1 MKVTTS
7 GSASKPAPELDI
19 PNGQRVSLSLVGLLH
34 GLTLGSLL
42 PVLPLFARRTLGY
55 SWQDTSVVLSGLA
68 VGILG
73 APAVLKVARKLRL
86 DARLTLA
93 FSHLVAG
100 GLIMAMAWWRQGGG
114 VESETGVAIARVPSP
129 IVAAICAAVYSLAL
143 APALRSLPDMA
154 RGLFPHPGIRGAQTW
169 RLWAAVGFVLP
180 AWVTE
185 AAFVRVPAMQSGVA
199 SLDVLLMFCGWG
211 GLLTAVVAMLGRS
224 GSPGARPTLLEDEST
239 EPASLGL
246 GLVIALVFLVMVQ
259 KCHHLWTAPYFDE
272 VARRNAIP
280 APMVHRL
287 VVVSQVFEVLGLYL
301 MTGLVR
307 LGGARLLML
316 LGALS
321 WIARSFLLGWMESS
335 WATASWLGS
344 KQQLGVLFLS
354 QVLYGLALVAFLGAL
369 GSVLSR
375 PDKNGGGMGV
385 ALLIGVATGFG
396 LLCGGLLA
404 GTLTV
409 QNASTAIVPLIQKLP
424 ETINTGISL
433 SLRGWSGVW
442 LLSAG
447 PAAIAALML
456 LVCRLPHRVEELAPA
471 DKEAAA

>member
-1 MKVTTS
+1 MKESSS
-7 GSASKPAPELDI
+7 GPELKSAPELDI
-19 PNGQRVSLSLVGLLH
+19 PNGRRVSLSLTGLLH

-73 APAVLKVARKLRL
+73 APALLKVARKLRL

-100 GLIMAMAWWRQGGG
+100 GLAMGMAWWRLH
-114 VESETGVAIARVPSP
+114 GVADAQTGESIARIPTP
-129 IVAAICAAVYSLAL
+129 LVAAVCAAVYSLAL
-143 APALRSLPDMA
+143 VPALRSLPEMA
-154 RGLFPHPGIRGAQTW
+154 RGMFPLPALRGSQTW

-180 AWVTE
+180 AWITE
-185 AAFVRVPAMQSGVA
+185 ALLVRVPTMQSGVA

-211 GLLTAVVAMLGRS
+211 GLMTAVVALFGRS
-224 GSPGARPTLLEDEST
+224 GPSAVSTSLLEDEST
-239 EPASLGL
+239 EPASLSL

-259 KCHHLWTAPYFDE
+259 KCHYLWTAPYFDE
-272 VARRNAIP
+272 VARRNSIP

-316 LGALS
+316 LGAFS

-335 WATASWLGS
+335 FATASWLGS

-354 QVLYGLALVAFLGAL
+354 QVLYGLALVGFLGAL

-375 PDKNGGGMGV
+375 PGRNGGGTRA

-396 LLCGGLLA
+396 VLCGGMLA
-404 GTLTV
+404 ETLVNGDATT
-409 QNASTAIVPLIQKLP
+409 SLTTLIQKLP
-424 ETINTGISL
+424 ESVSAGVSL
-433 SLRGWSGVW
+433 SLRGWSGIW

-447 PAAIAALML
+447 PAAVAALML
-456 LVCRLPHRVEELAPA
+456 LVARLPNRVEQPAPV
-471 DKEAAA
+471 EASTA